1 MSSDRENLADM
12 VGGDCEMKARGGAK
26 RRMAKPSPKRSPR
39 RAPKRSP
46 KRAPKRAPRRSPKKH

>member
-1 MSSDRENLADM
+1 MSSDPEKLAEM

-46 KRAPKRAPRRSPKKH
+46 KRAPKRSPKKH